1 MTAAFQHPT
10 TGPAHLS
17 GSRCASCRRA
27 PRFRNTRPAKRVAG
41 QKTAPRNFSRATP
54 KPRRELLPQVTGTHL
69 ESRTYRY
76 VFAPGCVV
84 APNSTA
90 TTNSGGTVQISLGY
104 KPVVIFGVP
113 TGEYHTFVVATNLAT
128 GEQIITRGGPSANGV
143 DNPSA
148 TLGSSSAGG
157 SVAGS
162 SGNGSSGG
170 FGFGTIYGQGGT
182 SWTENSAD
190 PPSQTVAMQPVG
202 NVSMTLS
209 QVSGAMNQFQSVTNS
224 NGIPYFPLGLN
235 SNSYAFTFVQSLGL
249 PRPQPAQGFPAP
261 GSSLGTPSPTLTYG
275 HHP

>member
-1 MTAAFQHPT
+1 MP
-10 TGPAHLS
+10 
-17 GSRCASCRRA
+17 CRRA
-27 PRFRNTRPAKRVAG
+27 AHRSQASPGARLAD
-41 QKTAPRNFSRATP
+41 QKLASGFFAAAPVSRAP
-54 KPRRELLPQVTGTHL
+54 EVAAQSLGTHHD
-69 ESRTYRY
+69 SA
-76 VFAPGCVV
+76 VFYWGVTPGCVV
-84 APNSTA
+84 GPNSGS
-90 TTNSGGTVQISLGY
+90 SGGVMIALGY
-104 KPVVIFGVP
+104 KPVVIAGIT
-113 TGEYHTFVVATNLAT
+113 TGEYHTFVVATDLAT
-128 GEQIITRGGPSANGV
+128 GEQIITRGGPSTNGI

-148 TLGSSSAGG
+148 TMGSSSAGG
-157 SVAGS
+157 LVAGS

-224 NGIPYFPLGLN
+224 NGIPYFPLGPN

-261 GSSLGTPSPTLTYG
+261 GSSLGTPSSTLTYG